1 MISSLF
7 FGNFSD
13 TFYLFLGK
21 DQGVNIRHK
30 VSDMIEFV
38 QDDDRL
44 RDERKKA
51 KKNKDK
57 YVGMSSDA
65 MGFRSRSSGGFGG
78 FDSGGGNSGGWK
90 DSWQETSRGSSGP
103 SGFKDLS
110 DDDGSRGPSPDVSEF
125 RDTEDHEYH
134 SAPNSQPSSLS
145 SNKFSDTAMPSTS
158 SR

>member
-1 MISSLF
+1 M
-7 FGNFSD
+7 
-13 TFYLFLGK
+13 
-21 DQGVNIRHK
+21 NIRHK

-90 DSWQETSRGSSGP
+90 DSWQETSGGSSGP
-103 SGFKDLS
+103 SGFKDHS

-125 RDTEDHEYH
+125 RDTDDHEYH